1 MKDSRKKILGL
12 ATFVF
17 YFVVNFLSI
26 FTPQVASANSLPLKL
41 TIKASET
48 VVQSGRFVD
57 FNIKY
62 DVLNYNQIKEGDT
75 IVIEIPESLTNV
87 TPVYSKQHFKSM
99 VKTGNIVTLTFGAN
113 ASTALAG
120 YIGLGAIAE
129 NNTTKTKDATIKV
142 KYGQVET
149 QCNIDIL
156 PLSTG
161 GAGKE
166 TRSIVKF
173 TPRYQQN
180 YVQDTAHSGIMYPG
194 CSELEFLLEVNPKLG
209 ELQNVVI
216 KDFLPYETELIED
229 SVKIKIN
236 KGGYYSDIAEN
247 TFPIVTNKNYLQV
260 NFGNIK
266 EQYRISYK
274 VKVLR
279 YDLKI
284 SNSAKIEY
292 EENGEKKV
300 EMEDFYLKPY
310 NYSGAI
316 NGYKAVDKPIVSNK
330 SEDQTVIYTLIFEND
345 NVFSKDAIN
354 LTDKLDSRIKFVD
367 AISTE
372 EFAVTYDPA
381 THTVSVKNS
390 NGSIPAG
397 MRKEVK
403 IITDFSQ
410 VKPGETVTNT
420 AGANTTITKKKYD
433 VRFKKTDSITG
444 QALPGAVFKVLD
456 DKDNEIL
463 SNIVTDEK
471 GEGIIE
477 LSSEG
482 NYSLQEVKAP
492 DNYVLSDAK
501 IPFTIDKSGEG
512 KVLQL
517 PNVNNEPEFSQLK
530 VKKVDEGNTSKV
542 LPGAEFQLINKG
554 DNTTYNEVTDV
565 NGIAQFQNLKV
576 GTYIL
581 KEVNAPKGYALSQEE
596 QEAVVTGEQ
605 KLIEITKS
613 NKLINGSVTIKKVD
627 SQDKNKV
634 LQGAKFEIKNLAGD
648 KVAELTTGE
657 DGFDV
662 YNNLPYGEYRIVEVQ
677 APQGY
682 KILNV
687 EKAFKIETDGQATL
701 LEFSNEL
708 IQGEVIVEK
717 VDSEDAAIK
726 LKNAHFQIMD
736 KNNNLVE
743 NIITGEEGIGKANL
757 IPGNYTLV
765 ETKAPAGY
773 VLDKTPIAFEVTSDV
788 SKPIKIQA
796 KNKLEKGEVTVIKVD
811 MDDDNK
817 RLKGAEFQIK
827 NSEGKVVDT
836 IVSSD
841 KGTASST
848 LLPGKYTLQ
857 ETKAPEGYLLSKD
870 IIPFEITAGEK
881 TAITLTVKNKLD
893 TGKVMVKKVDVL
905 DSSKLLPGAEFNIK
919 DAAGNIVTTIKTGEE
934 GSASA
939 TLVPGN
945 YTLVETKAPLGYKL
959 SEKEIPFVI
968 EKGQT
973 ATKEIKVENSV
984 IKGEVEITKVDKY
997 DNSKVLP
1004 GAEFNIKDSNGKV
1017 VTKLTTDKEGK
1028 AITQLIPGEYTLEEI
1043 KAPENYELSKEVK
1056 KFSVVLGG
1064 TSKLNI
1070 VFENKIK
1077 EGTVIINKVD
1087 AQDKNIL
1094 LEGAIFT
1101 IKDKDGK
1108 LVAEVTTDKEG
1119 VAKLSLLPGEYT
1131 MVEKQA
1137 PTGYELN
1144 IKEIKFSISP
1154 EETKVLSVENARIAI
1169 EQPTKPE
1176 DSGSTPPNNSG
1187 GEKPQN
1193 AKEPGVSKEPS
1204 VPTNVQGDKQKS
1216 PTNILPKTGSTSSL
1230 ALYVLGT
1237 LAVIAGWFMIKRK

>member
-1 MKDSRKKILGL
+1 MKDSKKKIVSVVI
-12 ATFVF
+12 FVF
-17 YFVVNFLSI
+17 YFIANFLSI
-26 FTPQVASANSLPLKL
+26 FTPQVVSADSLPLNI
-41 TIKASET
+41 TIKTSET
-48 VVQSGRFVD
+48 EVQSGRFVD

-62 DVLNYNQIKEGDT
+62 EVLNHNQIKEGDT
-75 IVIEIPESLTNV
+75 LVIEIPESLTNV

-99 VKTGNIVTLTFGAN
+99 VKTGNKLTLTFGAN

-120 YIGLGAIAE
+120 YIGLGAIAV
-129 NNTTKTKDATIKV
+129 NDTTKTKDATVKV
-142 KYGQVET
+142 KYGEVET
-149 QCNIDIL
+149 QCNIAIL

-161 GAGKE
+161 VAGKE
-166 TRSIVKF
+166 IRSIVKF
-173 TPRYQQN
+173 TPRQSEN
-180 YVQDTAHSGIMYPG
+180 YVQDSASSGIMYPG
-194 CSELEFLLEVNPKLG
+194 CSELEFFLEVNPKLG
-209 ELQNVVI
+209 KLNNVVV

-229 SVKIKIN
+229 SVKIKIKN
-236 KGGYYSDIAEN
+236 GGSYTDVPEN
-247 TFPIVTNKNYLQV
+247 TFPIVTDKNYLQI
-260 NFGNIK
+260 NFGDI
-266 EQYRISYK
+266 EDQYRVFYK

-279 YDLKI
+279 SDLKI

-292 EENGEKKV
+292 EENGEKKI
-300 EMEDFYLKPY
+300 EMQDFYLKPY

-316 NGYKAVDKPIVSNK
+316 NGYKTVDKSIISNK
-330 SEDQTVIYTLIFEND
+330 SEDQTVIYTLRFEND
-345 NVFSKDAIN
+345 NVFSKDSIN
-354 LTDKLDSRIKFVD
+354 LTDKLDKRIKFVD

-372 EFAVTYDPA
+372 EFAVTYDPD
-381 THTVSVKNS
+381 THTVSIKNS
-390 NGSIPAG
+390 NGQIPAG

-403 IITDFSQ
+403 IITDFSD
-410 VKPGETVTNT
+410 VKPGETVNNT
-420 AGANTTITKKKYD
+420 VGANTTVTRKTYD

-444 QALPGAVFKVLD
+444 QGLPGAVFKVLD
-456 DKDNEIL
+456 NKGNEIL
-463 SNIVTDEK
+463 SNIVTDEN

-492 DNYVLSDAK
+492 NNYVLDDSK
-501 IPFTIDKSGEG
+501 ISFTIDKSSEG
-512 KVLQL
+512 IVLQL
-517 PNVNNEPEFSQLK
+517 PNVNNDPEFSQIG
-530 VKKVDEGNTSKV
+530 VKKVDEDNPSKV
-542 LPGAEFQLINKG
+542 LPGAEFQLMNKG

-581 KEVNAPKGYALSQEE
+581 KEVKAPTGYALSQEE
-596 QEAVVTGEQ
+596 QEVVVTGEQ

-613 NKLINGSVTIKKVD
+613 NKLINGSVSIKKVD
-627 SQDKNKV
+627 SQDKNKA

-657 DGFDV
+657 DGLAV
-662 YNNLPYGEYRIVEVQ
+662 YDNLPYGEYKIVEVE

-682 KILNV
+682 KILNG
-687 EKAFKIETDGQATL
+687 EKDFKIETDGQSIL
-701 LEFSNEL
+701 LEFTNEL
-708 IQGEVIVEK
+708 IQGEVIIEK
-717 VDSEDAAIK
+717 VDSEDAGIK
-726 LKNAHFQIMD
+726 LKDAHFQIMD
-736 KNNNLVE
+736 KNNNLVK
-743 NIITGEEGIGKANL
+743 NIITGEDGIGKASL

-788 SKPIKIQA
+788 SEPIKIQA

-811 MDDDNK
+811 MDDNNK
-817 RLKGAEFQIK
+817 RLQGAEFQIK
-827 NSEGKVVDT
+827 NSGGEVVDT
-836 IVSSD
+836 LVSSD
-841 KGTASST
+841 SGTASSI
-848 LLPGKYTLQ
+848 LLPGKYTIQ
-857 ETKAPEGYLLSKD
+857 EIKAPEGYILSED

-893 TGKVMVKKVDVL
+893 TGKVMVKKVDDL

-919 DAAGNIVTTIKTGEE
+919 DTAGNIVTTIKTGEE

-939 TLVPGN
+939 TLVPGS
-945 YTLVETKAPLGYKL
+945 YTLVETKAPLGYEL
-959 SEKEIPFVI
+959 SQKEIPFII

-997 DNSKVLP
+997 DNSKVLL
-1004 GAEFNIKDSNGKV
+1004 GAEFNIKDSNGNV

-1028 AITQLIPGEYTLEEI
+1028 ATAQLIPGEYTLEEI

-1064 TSKLNI
+1064 TSKLTM

-1101 IKDKDGK
+1101 IKDKEGK
-1108 LVAEVTTDKEG
+1108 LVAEVTTDKDG
-1119 VAKLSLLPGEYT
+1119 VAKLILLPGEYI

-1137 PTGYELN
+1137 PIGYKLSTE
-1144 IKEIKFSISP
+1144 EIKFNINP
-1154 EETKVLSVENARIAI
+1154 EETKVLSVDNTKIII
-1169 EQPTKPE
+1169 EEPTKPE
-1176 DSGSTPPNNSG
+1176 DPDPTKPDNSG
-1187 GEKPQN
+1187 GEKPG
-1193 AKEPGVSKEPS
+1193 ASKDTS
-1204 VPTNVQGDKQKS
+1204 VPTNVHGNKPKS
-1216 PTNILPKTGSTSSL
+1216 PINVLPKTGGAGTLS
-1230 ALYVLGT
+1230 LYVLGT
-1237 LAVIAGWFMIKRK
+1237 LTVISGLFMAKRK